1 MIKRVIMKNK
11 VFHRTFSSERKR
23 GDVPLLSI
31 LTLRTSLSDNYY
43 YVIQLHVKL
52 ILHTKLLDDNSRLR
66 LEMYENMCRTSNLN
80 PITTLHLFSLR
91 TFSALLISVK
101 APIS

>member
-66 LEMYENMCRTSNLN
+66 LEMYENMCRTSNLI